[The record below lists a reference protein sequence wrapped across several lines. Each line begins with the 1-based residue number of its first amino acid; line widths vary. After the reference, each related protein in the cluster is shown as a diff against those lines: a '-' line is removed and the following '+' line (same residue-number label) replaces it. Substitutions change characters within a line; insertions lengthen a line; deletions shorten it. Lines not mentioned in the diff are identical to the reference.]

1 MIVQSLRLG
10 EIDVSEDRLITME
23 RPVLGFEKYKQFC
36 LVEVE
41 EFKPFLWL
49 QSVDE
54 PSISFLVVN
63 PKLFMTDYKIEINS
77 KEIAELK
84 INNVNSVETY
94 VVVTLADKAENI
106 TANMQGPI
114 LINTENKLG
123 KQLVLVNTEYDV
135 KYHFMQYLPKED
147 ISSETKEEIATPI
160 EV

>member
-10 EIDVSEDRLITME
+10 EIEVSKDKLITME

-36 LVEVE
+36 LVEIE
-41 EFKPFLWL
+41 EVKPFLWL

-63 PKLFMTDYKIEINS
+63 PRLFMSDYKIEINS

-84 INNVNSVETY
+84 IQDVNSVETY

-123 KQLVLVNTEYDV
+123 KQLVLVNTDYDV
-135 KYHFMQYLPKED
+135 KYHFMNYLPQ
-147 ISSETKEEIATPI
+147 TEEATTVEEEYVTP
-160 EV
+160 VVV